1 MNALSKLKARNDAP
15 RLHLLIVADTHIDE
29 KHPQPI
35 LPQRRLRCA
44 IKDAQQAQTKVD
56 AFVVIG
62 DVTSRG
68 SEANWAMTKAV
79 FQKTG
84 LPAART
90 LLAIGN
96 HDTWSD
102 EGGLTGIERYLTHSA
117 EITGE
122 AHEKTYFSTVINGV
136 HLIFLGSESDFGCEA
151 QISDEQVAWLTAEME
166 TASQSGFPILV
177 FCHQPVNLTHGLPRT
192 SCRAETDTDPLDG
205 GIGIDSDKVRAV
217 LERFDN
223 VFYFSGHSHMG
234 YAGENRFAEEG
245 YASFETAGGITFV
258 NLPSLACGNHHAEQG
273 RFGLGLQLEVYEHEI
288 ILTPRDVQNH
298 CAVGKLAVQDGKPYF
313 SKNF

>member
-1 MNALSKLKARNDAP
+1 MITVSKLKAKGDAP

-44 IKDAQQAQTKVD
+44 LNDAQNAETPLD

-68 SEANWAMTKAV
+68 SEANWEMAKAV
-79 FQKTG
+79 FDKAG
-84 LPAART
+84 KPAART

-102 EGGLTGIERYLTHSA
+102 EGGDAAIRRYLDYTA
-117 EITGE
+117 AITGE
-122 AHEKTYFSTVINGV
+122 PHDKTYFSTEINGV
-136 HLIFLGSESDFGCEA
+136 PLLFPASERDFGCEA
-151 QISDEQVAWLTAEME
+151 WFSDEQFDWFAAEME
-166 TASQSGFPILV
+166 KASRSGFPILV
-177 FCHQPVNLTHGLPRT
+177 FCHQPLNQTHGLPRT
-192 SCRAETDTDPLDG
+192 SCRDESDTDPMG
-205 GIGIDSDKVRAV
+205 GGVGIHSDRLRAI
-217 LERFDN
+217 LEQYDN

-234 YAGENRFAEEG
+234 YAGEKSFAEEG
-245 YASFETAGGITFV
+245 YSSFETHGGLTLV

-273 RFGLGLQLEVYEHEI
+273 RFDLGLQLEVYDHEI
-288 ILTPRDVQNH
+288 ILTPRDVKNH
-298 CAVGKLAVQDGKPYF
+298 CAVGKMTVQNAKPYF
-313 SKNF
+313 QKSF